1 MSVEDQVELPNNSL
15 EPKVTQ
21 EIRMR
26 TSNIDPEVMLQV
38 LLQIHGQK
46 SKLPNLLTK
55 FYQTK
60 KRARESM
67 DDFSHRLNAVY
78 EKVVAMQAS
87 QLVPLI
93 ADEPIKGRAIHKST
107 AKWGGTDDDE
117 REGAAGSR
125 DLISV
130 DQGIFGQILE

>member
-46 SKLPNLLTK
+46 SKLPDLLTK

-107 AKWGGTDDDE
+107 AK
-117 REGAAGSR
+117 
-125 DLISV
+125 
-130 DQGIFGQILE
+130 